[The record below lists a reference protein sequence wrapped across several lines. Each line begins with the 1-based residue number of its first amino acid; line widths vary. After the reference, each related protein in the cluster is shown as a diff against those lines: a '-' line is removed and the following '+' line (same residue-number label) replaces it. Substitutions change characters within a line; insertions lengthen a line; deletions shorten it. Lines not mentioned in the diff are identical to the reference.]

1 MIPRSFEIKCKA
13 IKAVQN
19 KLAIA
24 YEIAQSISCLAHHG
38 ILVVNLVTQTAAA
51 AAANGGGAAAAGP
64 QTAGQNSTGKN
75 GVNTS
80 QVHFR

>member
-1 MIPRSFEIKCKA
+1 MCFRYGEVA
-13 IKAVQN
+13 ID
-19 KLAIA
+19 
-24 YEIAQSISCLAHHG
+24 EIAQSISCLAHHG

-51 AAANGGGAAAAGP
+51 AAANGGGAASAGP

>member
-1 MIPRSFEIKCKA
+1 MFFRYGEVA
-13 IKAVQN
+13 ID
-19 KLAIA
+19 
-24 YEIAQSISCLAHHG
+24 EIAQSISCLAHHG

-51 AAANGGGAAAAGP
+51 AAANGGGAAATGP

-80 QVHFR
+80 QVHFRYGKNLIQDITL